1 MITPTGDRILV
12 KPDPVETK
20 TAGGIVLAVD
30 EGREAA
36 GSVTGTVV
44 AIGELA
50 WKVFTDGTFKQA
62 YEPFAQIGDRVQY
75 RRYTGVS
82 VKDLDGQEYFLMN
95 DTDVLGRWDKG
106 EQNV

>member
-1 MITPTGDRILV
+1 MIKPTGSRILV

-30 EGREAA
+30 EQREAA

-50 WKVFTDGTFKQA
+50 WKEFTDGAFKQI
-62 YEPFAQIGDRVQY
+62 YEPFAKIGDKIQY

-95 DTDVLGRWDKG
+95 DNDVLGRWDKG